1 MNSNYLNS
9 LIYIVEYKSF
19 SRAANKLFITQPTI
33 SNHINKLENELNTTL
48 LIRNKKEVKL
58 TLEGEIIYNYALN
71 ALQMEKN
78 IKEELNIFNQ
88 DISGNLEIASSSI
101 PERYYLL
108 NKISEFHNKYP
119 NVKFTLKKYA
129 SCEIINLLLKQKINF
144 GIVGTQI
151 INPDLKYIKLMN
163 DEIVLVGS
171 KEFFNE
177 TDFISFDDLFNY
189 NFISREK
196 GSGTRKEVE
205 LFFSNNNFNYNK
217 LNIIFEIEDNNCILD
232 LLRKNNYLA
241 FLSKKVFDK
250 NKRKYKKIN
259 FEKKIHREFFFVYNK
274 RRVISP
280 LAKKFKHFIIDI
292 PTKK

>member
-78 IKEELNIFNQ
+78 IKEKLNIFNQ

-108 NKISEFHNKYP
+108 NEISEFHNKYP
-119 NVKFTLKKYA
+119 NVKFTLKKYD

-144 GIVGTQI
+144 GIVGTQL

>member
-1 MNSNYLNS
+1 MNSDYLNS

-19 SRAANKLFITQPTI
+19 SRAADKLFITQPTI

-58 TLEGEIIYNYALN
+58 TFEGEIIYNYALN

-78 IKEELNIFNQ
+78 IKEKLNVFNQ

-108 NKISEFHNKYP
+108 NEINEFHNKYP
-119 NVKFTLKKYA
+119 NVKFTLKKYD

-144 GIVGTQI
+144 GIVGTRL
-151 INPDLKYIKLMN
+151 INPDLEYIKLIN

-177 TDFISFDDLFNY
+177 TDLISLDNLFDYD
-189 NFISREK
+189 FISREK

-232 LLRKNNYLA
+232 LLGKNNYLA
-241 FLSKKVFDK
+241 FLSKKVFEK
-250 NKRKYKKIN
+250 NKRKFKKID

-280 LAKKFKHFIIDI
+280 LAKKFKHFIIDNE
-292 PTKK
+292 KSL